1 MASMTFWLVSI
12 GNLSLVLPFSIAA
25 LINAQISG
33 LAQENMLVVPGE
45 KFAARTVSLDSG

>member
-1 MASMTFWLVSI
+1 MIFWLVSI
-12 GNLSLVLPFSIAA
+12 GNLSLVLLFFTEA

-45 KFAARTVSLDSG
+45 KFAARTVGLDSG